1 MVTNERLTIETPEQV
16 ALELDVAGIGSRFLA
31 LAIDTVVQGLLFV
44 LLLALLAFGVR
55 LSSLVTSF
63 GSLWAQA
70 LILLLLFCVY
80 WGYFAVFEIVWQG
93 QTPGKRVTGI
103 RVIKDSGRPA
113 DVPAVVLR
121 NLLRA
126 VDMLPG
132 MYAVGVLSMFFTR
145 HARRVGDLVAG
156 TVVVHD
162 KHRDTVATLQS
173 MQPARSV
180 SASPA
185 TLRVSDEELA
195 LVETYLGRRWDL
207 PPDVRSDT
215 ARRIAGRLRERHEI
229 DADPG
234 QHDDDFLEAVAR
246 QTRDAARF
254 R

>member
-16 ALELDVAGIGSRFLA
+16 ALELAVAGIGSRFLA
-31 LAIDTVVQGLLFV
+31 LAIDTLVQALLFA
-44 LLLALLAFGVR
+44 LLFALLAFGVQ
-55 LSSLVTSF
+55 LSSLVASF
-63 GSLWAQA
+63 GSIWAQA
-70 LILLLLFCVY
+70 LLLLLAFCVY
-80 WGYFAVFEIVWQG
+80 WGYFAVFEIAWQG
-93 QTPGKRVTGI
+93 QTPGKRATGI

-113 DVPAVVLR
+113 DVSAVVLR
-121 NLLRA
+121 NLLRV

-132 MYAVGVLSMFFTR
+132 MYGVGVLSMFFTR

-162 KHRDTVATLQS
+162 RHRDTVATLQS
-173 MQPARSV
+173 MQPASRV

-185 TLRVSDEELA
+185 TMRVSDEELA
-195 LVETYLGRRWDL
+195 LVETYLGRRWEL
-207 PPDVRSDT
+207 PPSVKSDT
-215 ARRIAGRLRERHEI
+215 ARRIAGRLRERHDI

-234 QHDDDFLEAVAR
+234 QNDDDFLESVAR